1 MEALKIMP
9 VLDFLYKTVP
19 GRLLLKPLTARGLSK
34 LSGRLMDT
42 GLSKVLI
49 KPFVKSSGIDTSE
62 YDLSQVKSFN
72 TFFYRPVLPGMR
84 PVCEDPDTFIA
95 PCDGLLTAIPIK
107 DDTVLHVKQSEFS
120 VSGLLRSR
128 KLAEKYKD
136 GMCLV
141 FRLCVDNYHRYAYAE
156 SGVKSRNRFIEGVLH
171 TVRPV
176 ALEERPVF
184 TENCREYCLIKTEKF
199 GTLVQMEVGAM
210 LVGKISNDNMG
221 EGPVKRGAEKGH
233 FEYGGSTIIVLLR
246 RGTAEIREDILQ
258 ASKEGI
264 ETPVKLG
271 EAIGQSTAD

>member
-1 MEALKIMP
+1 MECAW
-9 VLDFLYKTVP
+9 F
-19 GRLLLKPLTARGLSK
+19 
-34 LSGRLMDT
+34 SG
-42 GLSKVLI
+42 
-49 KPFVKSSGIDTSE
+49 
-62 YDLSQVKSFN
+62 
-72 TFFYRPVLPGMR
+72 
-84 PVCEDPDTFIA
+84 
-95 PCDGLLTAIPIK
+95 
-107 DDTVLHVKQSEFS
+107 S
-120 VSGLLRSR
+120 V
-128 KLAEKYKD
+128 
-136 GMCLV
+136 
-141 FRLCVDNYHRYAYAE
+141 YAYAE
-156 SGVKSRNRFIEGVLH
+156 SGVKSRNRFIEGGLH

-221 EGPVKRGAEKGH
+221 KGPVKRGEEKGH

-246 RGTAEIREDILQ
+246 RGAAEIREDILQ